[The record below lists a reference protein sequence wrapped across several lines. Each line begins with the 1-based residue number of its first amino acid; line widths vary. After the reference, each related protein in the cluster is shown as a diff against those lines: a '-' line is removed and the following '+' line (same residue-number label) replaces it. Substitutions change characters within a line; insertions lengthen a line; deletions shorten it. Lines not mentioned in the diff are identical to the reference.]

1 MKKYVYTFDFN
12 IDVFKNLKI
21 EIIIFNDNL

>member
-1 MKKYVYTFDFN
+1 MKKYVCIFDFN